1 MLRSGSKFHA
11 LPVFESPG
19 EVRIRTW
26 LQMVRVF
33 SVVGRLVS
41 NTLGELGMTLP
52 QFELLATLRFGEGVT
67 QKELAERLLV
77 TKGNV
82 CGLLDRLENLGWVE
96 RRTDEKDNRINRL
109 FLTPAGR
116 RKFDNALPKH
126 DQTVLATMNDLSD
139 SDVKSL
145 RFSLEKLEARAN
157 AI

>member
-1 MLRSGSKFHA
+1 MSSSGSKLHA

-19 EVRIRTW
+19 ETRIRTW

-41 NTLGELGMTLP
+41 STLGELGMTLP

-96 RRTDEKDNRINRL
+96 RRTDAKDNRINRL
-109 FLTPAGR
+109 YLTPAGR
-116 RKFDNALPKH
+116 RKFDHALPQH
-126 DQTVLATMNDLSD
+126 DQTVLATMSELSD
-139 SDVKSL
+139 GEVKHL
-145 RFSLEKLEARAN
+145 RSSLEKLEARAN

>member
-1 MLRSGSKFHA
+1 MSSGGSKLHA

-19 EVRIRTW
+19 ETRIRTW

-96 RRTDEKDNRINRL
+96 RRTDAKDNRINRL
-109 FLTPAGR
+109 YLTPAGR
-116 RKFDNALPKH
+116 RKFDHALPQH
-126 DQTVLATMNDLSD
+126 DETVLKTM
-139 SDVKSL
+139 SDVNDTDIRGL
-145 RFSLEKLEARAN
+145 RAALEKIEARAS
-157 AI
+157 AF